1 MTLKISKIDKRKNL
15 SKKDR
20 LKDDSD
26 SLSDYI
32 NLLQKHKDKLDL
44 NISKMT

>member
-1 MTLKISKIDKRKNL
+1 MGLKLTRINKRKSL

-20 LKDDSD
+20 LKDNSD